1 MDWLTPYMT
10 QHPELPVFLA
20 IGIGYW
26 IGKFKLKGVG
36 FGPVTGSLIAGLL
49 IGYLFHVPV
58 ADTAKQFLF
67 MLFMFGIGYSAGPGP
82 ANSTTARAALA
93 AAPTLLPRFS
103 GTVPASTPFTY
114 PIAAFW
120 RH

>member
-20 IGIGYW
+20 IGVGYW
-26 IGKFKLKGVG
+26 IGKFKLKGMG

-67 MLFMFGIGYSAGPGP
+67 MLFMFGIGYSAGPGFV
-82 ANSTTARAALA
+82 RGVQDGGWRWVALGA
-93 AAPTLLPRFS
+93 TLQLSRQDPTPS
-103 GTVPASTPFTY
+103 
-114 PIAAFW
+114 
-120 RH
+120 